1 LNILKFISDIFKKSK
16 EKKQQ
21 EIIPNNIRQSNNLKT
36 EYNMA
41 KKTVITQVQDVEVN
55 ESIIEFPQNRAFL
68 AEQLT
73 YNEPSKPEISRGMK
87 TVDEVFEHYKPKV
100 DVDFQDSQGA
110 SKKETLAFKTLADF
124 GVKGLT
130 QQSPFL
136 QELEMQKEEYQKIIK
151 QLKSN
156 KQLKQAIA
164 HVETKQ
170 ALLNSILALMKE
182 LEASK

>member
-1 LNILKFISDIFKKSK
+1 
-16 EKKQQ
+16 
-21 EIIPNNIRQSNNLKT
+21 
-36 EYNMA
+36 MA

-73 YNEPSKPEISRGMK
+73 YNEPSKPEISRGLK

-100 DVDFQDSQGA
+100 DVEFQDSEGV
-110 SKKETLAFKTLADF
+110 SKKETMTFNNLADF

-130 QQSPFL
+130 VQSTFL
-136 QELEMQKEEYQKIIK
+136 QELEIQKAEYKKIVK
-151 QLKSN
+151 QLKGN

-164 HVETKQ
+164 NIETKQ
-170 ALLNSILALMKE
+170 ALLNSILALLKE
-182 LEASK
+182 LETSK

>member
-1 LNILKFISDIFKKSK
+1 LNIRKFISGIFKKPKGIDSEVK
-16 EKKQQ
+16 QAEKTT
-21 EIIPNNIRQSNNLKT
+21 ISNNLKT

-73 YNEPSKPEISRGMK
+73 YNEPSKPEISRGLK

-100 DVDFQDSQGA
+100 DVEFQDSQGA
-110 SKKETLAFKTLADF
+110 SKKETLSFGNLADF

-130 QQSPFL
+130 AQSTFL
-136 QELEMQKEEYQKIIK
+136 QELEIQKAEYQKIIK
-151 QLKSN
+151 QLKGN
-156 KQLKQAIA
+156 KQLKQAITNI
-164 HVETKQ
+164 ETKQ
-170 ALLNSILALMKE
+170 ALLNSILALLKE
-182 LEASK
+182 LETSK